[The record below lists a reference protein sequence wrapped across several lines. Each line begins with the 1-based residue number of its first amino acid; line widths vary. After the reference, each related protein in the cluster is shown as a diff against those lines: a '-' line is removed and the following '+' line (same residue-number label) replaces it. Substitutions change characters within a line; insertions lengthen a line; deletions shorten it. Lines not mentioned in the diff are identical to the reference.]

1 MIKIKICGIHSLEEA
16 RKSINSGADFLGM
29 LVNIPETN
37 LSLSQ
42 NEAKDIISNLKIGKF
57 VILTIENDPVKL
69 LSIVKNLSPW
79 GIQLLRPTKENVSF
93 LSDKSK
99 VKIIPVVHITCNKD
113 VEQIKLFQ
121 KADYIL
127 LDSKLGHHLGGTGK
141 THDWNISRKI
151 VSKSKVPVFLAGG
164 LNKYNVKKV
173 IKIVNPYAVDVESSL
188 RNKKGYR
195 DLNKVKEFIEVAKT

>member
-1 MIKIKICGIHSLEEA
+1 MVKIKICGIHSLEEA
-16 RKSINSGADFLGM
+16 KKSINNGADFLGM
-29 LVNIPETN
+29 LIDIPETN

-42 NEAKDIISNLKIGKF
+42 NEAKNIISNLKEGKF
-57 VILTIENDPVKL
+57 IILTVEKNPVKL
-69 LSIVKNLSPW
+69 LSIINTLSPW
-79 GIQLLRPTKENVSF
+79 GVQLLQPTKENVSF

-99 VKIIPVVHITCNKD
+99 VKIMPVVHVTCNKD
-113 VEQIKLFQ
+113 VEKIKLFE

-141 THDWNISRKI
+141 THDWNISKKI
-151 VSKSKVPVFLAGG
+151 VSKSKIPVFLAGG
-164 LNKYNVKKV
+164 LNKSNVNEA

-195 DLNKVKEFIEVAKT
+195 DFNKVKEFIEIVKS